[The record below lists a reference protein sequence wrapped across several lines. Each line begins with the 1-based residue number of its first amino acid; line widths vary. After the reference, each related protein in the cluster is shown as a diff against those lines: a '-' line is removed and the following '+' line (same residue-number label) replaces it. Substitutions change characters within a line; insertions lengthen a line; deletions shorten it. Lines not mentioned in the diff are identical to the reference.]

1 MVSCS
6 DGEKCQ
12 AIMRDRMLLVQ
23 KFDDY
28 LRESSSVINA
38 QYTERLKHSSVIY
51 GLTLSAE
58 ENQLNQQC
66 YNEIMQIYH
75 GINRKEIWAMKSEFR
90 DFKWVVDKE
99 KKLTQK
105 KPFEFEWISS
115 FMINRIFR
123 GRRADS
129 SIQKKWFRCLTP
141 NVYNLRINLMHPHSM
156 LDKTMPLAEA

>member
-90 DFKWVVDKE
+90 DFK
-99 KKLTQK
+99 
-105 KPFEFEWISS
+105 
-115 FMINRIFR
+115 
-123 GRRADS
+123 
-129 SIQKKWFRCLTP
+129 
-141 NVYNLRINLMHPHSM
+141 
-156 LDKTMPLAEA
+156 